1 MPMRCPSTSF
11 LTAALVAVFS
21 LPAFAAGPSAE
32 HSAACVAALQVEAE
46 AMADAFR
53 HGQTEVEPELVRRVQ
68 QGFAFIGTAYLQ
80 GIRDEEAN
88 RLLKAAEKAQ
98 QQLPAP
104 ELAARQAACR
114 SEGTRLLE
122 KANPLERAFVM
133 KAAQRRVDRLKKPHT
148 TG

>member
-11 LTAALVAVFS
+11 LTAALAAALS
-21 LPAFAAGPSAE
+21 LPAWAGGPSAE

-46 AMADAFR
+46 AMADALR
-53 HGQTEVEPELVRRVQ
+53 HGQTEVESELVRRVQ

-80 GIRDEEAN
+80 GIRDVEAN
-88 RLLKAAEKAQ
+88 RLLKAAEDAQ
-98 QQLPAP
+98 QLLPAT

-122 KANPLERAFVM
+122 EANPLERAFVM
-133 KAAQRRVDRLKKPHT
+133 KAAQRRVDILKKPHT